1 VVSNAEVSIERRTVL
16 VIEDDAATNAMVAA
30 ALTDEGYVVI
40 AAHDG
45 DEGIRQALLHAP
57 ALILLDLR
65 MPRGGGVD
73 FLEAYRAKSPNG
85 AAIVLMTAAADQDHE
100 DVRSMVDGVLPK
112 PFDIDDLI
120 EVTLQ
125 HCG

>member
-1 VVSNAEVSIERRTVL
+1 MSIERRTVL

-45 DEGIRQALLHAP
+45 DEGMREALLRTP

-120 EVTLQ
+120 EVARQ